1 LTLALAALAVGCTRG
16 RPSKEP
22 PIHIDPDMDNQPR
35 YNPQAYSKFFADSAS
50 MRPLVPGTVPRGW
63 LRDNVEYYTG
73 LDRNGDPVEKL
84 PVPVDM
90 ALLRRGQERFNIY
103 CSPCHSRLGDGKGIM
118 VQRGY
123 IPPPSFHEDRVRKF
137 PDGHFFDV
145 ITHGIRNMPSYKD
158 QIPIADRWAIIAYIR
173 ALERSQD
180 ATIEDV
186 PPELKESIR

>member
-1 LTLALAALAVGCTRG
+1 LILALAALAVGCTRG

-22 PIHIDPDMDNQPR
+22 PIHINPDMDNQPR
-35 YNPQAYSKFFADSAS
+35 YNPQAYSKFFADSAG

-63 LRDNVEYYTG
+63 LRDDVEYYTG
-73 LDRNGDPVEKL
+73 FDKNGNPVEKL
-84 PVPVDM
+84 PVPIDM
-90 ALLRRGQERFNIY
+90 KLLRRGEERFNIY

-118 VQRGY
+118 IQRGY
-123 IPPPSFHEDRVRKF
+123 IPPPSFHEQRVREF

-173 ALERSQD
+173 ALERSQN

-186 PPELKESIR
+186 PPELRKSIR